1 MQSSF
6 FDAQFFLFQ
15 NEFKNMIQ
23 KQRLQHGYIF
33 LHRIKIYNSGD
44 QKLDLSFAEI
54 SDTNNIWW

>member
-6 FDAQFFLFQ
+6 FKSLLNFFLFQ

-23 KQRLQHGYIF
+23 KQRLQPGYIF

-44 QKLDLSFAEI
+44 
-54 SDTNNIWW
+54 